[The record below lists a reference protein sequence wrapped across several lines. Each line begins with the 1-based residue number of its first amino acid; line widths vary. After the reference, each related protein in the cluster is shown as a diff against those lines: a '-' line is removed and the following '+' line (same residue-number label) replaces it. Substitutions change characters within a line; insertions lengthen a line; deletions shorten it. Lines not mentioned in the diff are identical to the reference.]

1 MRRDLDASARGQAL
15 HTESV
20 SPQPAAAH
28 QSTYLAKCP
37 NSRPKQ
43 QLAQNTQVFYQGQL
57 ATRGLLEPPACPET
71 QFFLQ
76 NVKTARSHHP
86 VTDVPFSGVLLQQ
99 LRALSAHRVWE
110 HQLQDWSSRSSLR
123 NELLGHNARR
133 LLVLRSTM
141 PQCNQCPRFER
152 CAGFPNHTRNGFA
165 SDFDAEI
172 DLENVVLQVCGFAHL
187 VLYRRSGTRHHR
199 VACTIRIGLAR

>member
-43 QLAQNTQVFYQGQL
+43 QLAQNTQVSYQGQL

-86 VTDVPFSGVLLQQ
+86 VTDVPFSGVLLQL

-123 NELLGHNARR
+123 NELLGHECSASSCVAIHHAPVQSMSEIRAVRWVSKSHKERLRQRLRR
-133 LLVLRSTM
+133 
-141 PQCNQCPRFER
+141 
-152 CAGFPNHTRNGFA
+152 
-165 SDFDAEI
+165 
-172 DLENVVLQVCGFAHL
+172 
-187 VLYRRSGTRHHR
+187 
-199 VACTIRIGLAR
+199 